1 MRKQIL
7 KGTLILTI
15 AGLIARVIGLYNRV
29 FLANVISAAELGLY
43 QLIFPVLAVCMAVCC
58 YGIEAALSKTVAEQN
73 AKKCFSEMQHTTHV
87 GLSLALGLSMLISFC
102 VYIGSQPIAKYF
114 LQETA
119 CVPYLKIMALAIPFS
134 TIHACVSG
142 YFLGIGKATIPALSQ
157 LIEQI
162 VRVATIYRFIYEFYP
177 NGGANAR
184 TAVWGLVTGEL
195 VSCLFSVI
203 SYKISACI
211 QKWREEIIKGGYK
224 KNDCKHA
231 DDTNNFQ
238 KNNYQVKNHQ
248 LNSYQIK
255 HPQIFLNLCALALPI
270 TVNRLL
276 TTILSSLEA
285 VLIPVM
291 LKVYYGDS
299 VTALEIFGIVTGM
312 AFPFIMFPTTLTNAL
327 ATMLLP
333 AVSDAG
339 ARNDYETVKSTV
351 SKSVHY
357 CILIG
362 ILAMTLFF
370 VYGNLLGIIVFKN
383 DTAGYFLRRFA
394 FLCPFIYCA
403 SVFSSTL
410 NGLGRVKITL
420 VNHLISLIVRIAFLI
435 FAVPKLGVT
444 GYLWGMMAGYLLLVV
459 LNGNAVYR
467 LTGLDVSPLKTMIFP
482 GLFAV
487 MASIFS
493 LGIYQMILHRFVV
506 PVIVA
511 ALISCVALAL
521 LYLGMLF
528 AGGIIGRKPKS
539 FAFR

>member
-15 AGLIARVIGLYNRV
+15 AGLITRVIGLYNRV

-43 QLIFPVLAVCMAVCC
+43 QLIFPVLSVCMAVCC
-58 YGIEAALSKTVAEQN
+58 YGIEAALSKMVAEQN
-73 AKKCFSEMQHTTHV
+73 AKKCFPEMKHTTHV
-87 GLSLALGLSMLISFC
+87 GLSLALGLSMLLSLG
-102 VYIGSQPIAKYF
+102 VYIGAQPIAKYF
-114 LQETA
+114 LRETA

-134 TIHACVSG
+134 TIHACISG
-142 YFLGIGKATIPALSQ
+142 YFLGIGKAMIPALSQ

-162 VRVATIYRFIYEFYP
+162 VRVATIYGFIYVFYQ
-177 NGGANAR
+177 NGSANAR
-184 TAVWGLVTGEL
+184 AAVWGLVAGEL

-203 SYKISACI
+203 SYKISACM
-211 QKWREEIIKGGYK
+211 QKRREEIIKDG
-224 KNDCKHA
+224 
-231 DDTNNFQ
+231 
-238 KNNYQVKNHQ
+238 
-248 LNSYQIK
+248 
-255 HPQIFLNLCALALPI
+255 IFSNLCALALPM

-383 DTAGYFLRRFA
+383 DTAGYFLKRFA

-410 NGLGRVKITL
+410 NGLGRVKTTL

-444 GYLWGMMAGYLLLVV
+444 GYLWGMMAGYLLLVI

-467 LTGLDVSPLKTMIFP
+467 LTGLDVSPLRTMIFP

-493 LGIYQMILHRFVV
+493 LGIYQMVLHRLVV

-511 ALISCVALAL
+511 ALISCAALAL

-528 AGGIIGRKPKS
+528 AGGILEQN
-539 FAFR
+539 

>member
-7 KGTLILTI
+7 RGTLILTI
-15 AGLIARVIGLYNRV
+15 AGLITRVIGLYNRV

-58 YGIEAALSKTVAEQN
+58 YGIEAALSKMVAEQN
-73 AKKCFSEMQHTTHV
+73 AKKCFSEMQNTTHI
-87 GLSLALGLSMLISFC
+87 GLSLALGLSMLLSLG
-102 VYIGSQPIAKYF
+102 VYIGAQPIAKYF

-119 CVPYLKIMALAIPFS
+119 CVLYLEIMALAIPFS

-162 VRVATIYRFIYEFYP
+162 VRVATIYGFIYVFYQ

-184 TAVWGLVTGEL
+184 AAVWGLVAGEL

-211 QKWREEIIKGGYK
+211 QKRRGKMTECGYK
-224 KNDCKHA
+224 KND
-231 DDTNNFQ
+231 
-238 KNNYQVKNHQ
+238 YQDANVKKNHR
-248 LNSYQIK
+248 
-255 HPQIFLNLCALALPI
+255 IFSNLCALALPM

-291 LKVYYGDS
+291 LKVYYGDG

-339 ARNDYETVKSTV
+339 ARNDYETVKSAV

-383 DTAGYFLRRFA
+383 DTAGYFLKRFA
-394 FLCPFIYCA
+394 FLCPFIYSA

-410 NGLGRVKITL
+410 NGLGRVKTTL

-444 GYLWGMMAGYLLLVV
+444 GYMWGMMAGYLLLVV

-467 LTGLDVSPLKTMIFP
+467 LTGLDVSPLRTMIFP

-487 MASIFS
+487 IASIFS
-493 LGIYQMILHRFVV
+493 LGIYQMVLHRLVV

-511 ALISCVALAL
+511 ALISCAALAL

-528 AGGIIGRKPKS
+528 AGGIIEQNRNILHLY
-539 FAFR
+539 RR